1 MTKKKEESLALICE
15 ICSAREKEVRL
26 RLNYRA
32 VLCIDCYLNIKDQE
46 KKYLLEKWEK
56 MKT

>member
-15 ICSAREKEVRL
+15 ICSARGTPQKEVRL
-26 RLNYRA
+26 RLDYRA

-46 KKYLLEKWEK
+46 KKYLLEK
-56 MKT
+56 